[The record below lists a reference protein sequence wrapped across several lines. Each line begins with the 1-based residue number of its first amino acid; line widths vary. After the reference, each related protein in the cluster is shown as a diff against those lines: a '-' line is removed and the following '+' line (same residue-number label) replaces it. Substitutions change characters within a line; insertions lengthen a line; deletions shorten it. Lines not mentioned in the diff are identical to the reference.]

1 MRKKKTIAAPKRRW
15 GGEVFLDDAA
25 AGKRHAIMR
34 AAARLFRERGYER
47 TRLTD
52 IADALNVSKP
62 SLYYHLGDKEGIL
75 IAIQQF
81 GLDQMLDG
89 FDLLVDRGATGAEL
103 LRILLTRY
111 GEWTTTE
118 FGVCVI
124 TSFNIKIS
132 PRGAK
137 SLHSARRLL
146 ERKVRALI
154 ERGVADRS
162 IRPCNPALAATALFG
177 CLNWMAFWYDRSR
190 ARRSA
195 AEISAQFVDYFL
207 SGLNGQETQRTREP
221 GLHNERKV
229 RQRE

>member
-1 MRKKKTIAAPKRRW
+1 MTASKRRW
-15 GGEVFLDDAA
+15 GGEVFLDNVAV
-25 AGKRHAIMR
+25 GKRHAIMR
-34 AAARLFRERGYER
+34 AAARLFRERGFER

-52 IADALNVSKP
+52 IADALNISKP

-89 FDLLVDRGATGAEL
+89 FDLLVDRGVTGAEL

-111 GEWTTTE
+111 GEWATTE

-137 SLHSARRLL
+137 NLHAARRLL
-146 ERKVRALI
+146 EQKVRALI
-154 ERGVADRS
+154 ERGIADGS

-195 AEISAQFVDYFL
+195 ADISAQFVDYFL
-207 SGLNGQETQRTREP
+207 SGLSNPANRQVHEP
-221 GLHNERKV
+221 GRHAARKGSAT
-229 RQRE
+229 

>member
-1 MRKKKTIAAPKRRW
+1 
-15 GGEVFLDDAA
+15 
-25 AGKRHAIMR
+25 MR

-52 IADALNVSKP
+52 IADALNISKP
-62 SLYYHLGDKEGIL
+62 SLYYYLGDKEGIL

-103 LRILLTRY
+103 VRILLTRY

-137 SLHSARRLL
+137 SLHAARRLL

-154 ERGVADRS
+154 ERGIADGS
-162 IRPCNPALAATALFG
+162 IRPCTPGAG
-177 CLNWMAFWYDRSR
+177 CHGPVRMPELDGLWYDRSR
-190 ARRSA
+190 ARHSA
-195 AEISAQFVDYFL
+195 ADISSQFVDYFL
-207 SGLNGQETQRTREP
+207 SGLNGPGTAKAREP
-221 GLHNERKV
+221 TLAKERKRPAV
-229 RQRE
+229 

>member
-1 MRKKKTIAAPKRRW
+1 MRKQRKGAASRKRW

-52 IADALNVSKP
+52 VADALNISKP

-89 FDLLVDRGATGAEL
+89 FDALAHRSVSGAEL
-103 LRILLTRY
+103 VRMLLTRY
-111 GEWTTTE
+111 GEWATTE

-132 PRGAK
+132 PKGAR
-137 SLHSARRLL
+137 SLHAARRLL

-154 ERGVADRS
+154 ERGIADQS
-162 IRPCNPALAATALFG
+162 IRPCNPALAASALFG
-177 CLNWMAFWYDRSR
+177 SLNWMAFWYDRSR

-195 AEISAQFVDYFL
+195 ADISAHFVDYFL
-207 SGLNGQETQRTREP
+207 TGLGASAERAESNGVRARREKHV
-221 GLHNERKV
+221 GT
-229 RQRE
+229 